1 MSTAALAITI
11 IASVFGIILI
21 VLGIAGRNTTAELPS
36 RRSAQRTPVALTRT
50 QLTQLIAGGAIGIV
64 VALVTGWWLFVFI
77 APLATI
83 GVPWLLAKGPEDEV
97 IARLDALESW
107 TRNLA
112 GLTVAGAG
120 LERTISA
127 SLDSCPEPIL
137 PQVTQ
142 LVARINARWSTTAAL
157 QAFADDLNDETAD
170 VLVMHLVRKAELR
183 GSGLAASLQDLAK
196 SMSERVEMR
205 RDIEAERSQPRAE
218 TRIIV
223 YFTVALLVAL
233 VLANQYAAAYGTPIG
248 QVLLAIYLALYTVI
262 LLWMRRISRGK
273 AAPRLLVESEKE
285 EES

>member
-1 MSTAALAITI
+1 MSTAALAVTI
-11 IASVFGIILI
+11 IAGVLGIILI
-21 VLGIAGRNTTAELPS
+21 VVGIAGRDAGAELPT
-36 RRSAQRTPVALTRT
+36 RRTTTKTPVSLTRT

-64 VALVTGWWLFVFI
+64 VALVTGWWLFVFV

-83 GVPWLLAKGPEDEV
+83 GIPWLLAKSPEDQV
-97 IARLDALESW
+97 IAKLDALESW

-127 SLDSCPEPIL
+127 SLDSCPEAIR

-170 VLVMHLVRKAELR
+170 VLVMHLLRKAELR
-183 GSGLAASLQDLAK
+183 GPGLAASLQDLAK

-205 RDIEAERSQPRAE
+205 RDTEAQRSQPRAE

-223 YFTVALLVAL
+223 YFTVALLIAL
-233 VLANQYAAAYGTPIG
+233 VLANQYTAAYGTPIG
-248 QVLLAIYLALYTVI
+248 QVLLAIYLALYTLL

-273 AAPRLLVESEKE
+273 PAPRLLVTSEKE
-285 EES
+285 EEI

>member
-1 MSTAALAITI
+1 MSTAALAVTI
-11 IASVFGIILI
+11 IAGVLGIVLI
-21 VLGIAGRNTTAELPS
+21 VVGIAGRDAGAELPS
-36 RRSAQRTPVALTRT
+36 RRTTTKTPVALTRT
-50 QLTQLIAGGAIGIV
+50 QLTQLVAGGAIGIV

-77 APLATI
+77 APIATI
-83 GVPWLLAKGPEDEV
+83 GIPWLLAKGPEDEV
-97 IARLDALESW
+97 IAKLDALESW

-127 SLDSCPEPIL
+127 SLDSCPEPIR

-170 VLVMHLVRKAELR
+170 VLVMHLLRKAELR
-183 GSGLAASLQDLAK
+183 GPGLAASLQDLAK

-205 RDIEAERSQPRAE
+205 RDTEAQRSQPRAE

-223 YFTVALLVAL
+223 YFTVALLIAL
-233 VLANQYAAAYGTPIG
+233 VLANQYTAAYGTPIG
-248 QVLLAIYLALYTVI
+248 QVLLTIYLALYTLL

-273 AAPRLLVESEKE
+273 PVPRLLVTSEKE
-285 EES
+285 EEI